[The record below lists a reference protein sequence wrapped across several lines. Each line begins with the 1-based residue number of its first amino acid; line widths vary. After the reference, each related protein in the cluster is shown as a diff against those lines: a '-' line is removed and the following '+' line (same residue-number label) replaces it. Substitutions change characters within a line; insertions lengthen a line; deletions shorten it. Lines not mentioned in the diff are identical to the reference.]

1 MTPQAFIDA
10 LNTGAKL
17 DFEDTIAMISANF
30 DYTPT
35 RFSNGLSDGKVINE
49 AGKNE
54 GSCKI
59 FAFAKLM
66 ALDETT
72 ALKCFGRFYQDVLNT
87 PDANDHQNI
96 RNFMK
101 DGWAGI
107 RFDRDALQAKTTQSG
122 ST

>member
-1 MTPQAFIDA
+1 MTPQEFTLA
-10 LNTGAKL
+10 LQAGAPF
-17 DFEDTIAMISANF
+17 DFEDTIAVIQEHF

-35 RFSNGLSDGKVINE
+35 RFKNGLSETAIINE

-59 FAFAKLM
+59 FAFAQFM
-66 ALDETT
+66 NLDADTT
-72 ALKCFGRFYQDVLNT
+72 LKCFGRFYQDVLNT
-87 PDANDHQNI
+87 PEGNDHLNI

-107 RFDRDALQAKTTQSG
+107 AFQSLALSAKA
-122 ST
+122 